1 MMLSPAEDRSPWNKF
16 LHFLP
21 APFSHLASKVD
32 GIALALAA
40 AALLITHWS
49 RETQT
54 SAQLRPLSFP
64 FPFEKLL

>member
-1 MMLSPAEDRSPWNKF
+1 MVLSPAEDRSPWNKF

-32 GIALALAA
+32 RNALAA
-40 AALLITHWS
+40 AAFLITHCS

-54 SAQLRPLSFP
+54 SAQLRLLSFP
-64 FPFEKLL
+64 FPFEKFL

>member
-1 MMLSPAEDRSPWNKF
+1 MVLSPAEDSSPWNKF

-21 APFSHLASKVD
+21 APFSHLASKV
-32 GIALALAA
+32 GANAMALAA
-40 AALLITHWS
+40 AAFLIAHRS

-54 SAQLRPLSFP
+54 NAQLSFP

>member
-1 MMLSPAEDRSPWNKF
+1 MLSPAEDRSPWNKF

-32 GIALALAA
+32 GNAMALAA
-40 AALLITHWS
+40 AVFLITHWS

-54 SAQLRPLSFP
+54 SAQLRPLSSLFP
-64 FPFEKLL
+64 SEKLL